1 MTEIKGKLAIV
12 TGAASGIG
20 RGTALELAR
29 RGARLAISDLD
40 RAGLAETA
48 KRIEAMG
55 TTVTT
60 YLLDVPDRDA
70 VSAFAPQ
77 L

>member
-40 RAGLAETA
+40 RAGLAQTA
-48 KRIEAMG
+48 KRIEATG
-55 TTVTT
+55 PTVTT
-60 YLLDVPDRDA
+60 YLLDVA
-70 VSAFAPQ
+70 
-77 L
+77 